1 MFVFTKKEMFAKIKE
16 LMQLKNRCH
25 YLEEDNKK

>member
-16 LMQLKNRCH
+16 LMQLKNKCI
-25 YLEEDNKK
+25 YLEEDNEK